1 MGYYKNINIKW
12 GDFFTEIN
20 KSIVKSIA
28 EHLSDRP
35 FDLEY
40 WDGEIIKYGE
50 GDPEFKLIIKNFPSK
65 KELLADPSVALGE
78 AYMKGDIDI
87 EGDLQKFFE
96 SIIRNKDSFMNKNT
110 VFRLASK
117 IKAPSLMKSK
127 KDIAHHYDIG
137 NDFYSL
143 WLDKTMSYSCGYFKS
158 PTDTLYDAQM
168 NKIHH
173 ILKKLNLKEGQHLLD
188 IGCGWGY
195 LIIEAAKLYKV
206 KALGITLSEEQF
218 KKAKERIKEEGLEDL
233 VDVQLMDY
241 RNLEKSNLEFDRI
254 VSVGMAE
261 HVGHANL
268 PLFFKNVDS
277 VLKESGLFL
286 LHNITNLVETEGN
299 KWITTYIF
307 PGGYLPTLREEL
319 NIAADINFRTLDVES
334 LRLHYMKTLEEWC
347 KNFMNHLNEER
358 DMFDDEF
365 LRMWHLYLATCA
377 AAFHYWD
384 IDIHQILF
392 SKGINNTLPMT
403 RKYLYED

>member
-1 MGYYKNINIKW
+1 MEFNKN
-12 GDFFTEIN
+12 
-20 KSIVKSIA
+20 IVKSIA

-35 FDLEY
+35 FSLEY
-40 WDGEIIKYGE
+40 WDGEIINYGN
-50 GDPEFKLIIKNFPSK
+50 GDPEFKVIIKNFPSK
-65 KELLADPSVALGE
+65 KELLADPSLALGE

-110 VFRLASK
+110 VFKLASK
-117 IKAPSLMKSK
+117 IKAPSLLKSK

-143 WLDKTMSYSCGYFKS
+143 WLDKTMSYSCGYFKN

-241 RNLEKSNLEFDRI
+241 RNLEKSNLEFDRV

-261 HVGHANL
+261 HVGHTNL
-268 PLFFKNVDS
+268 PLFFKNVNS

-307 PGGYLPTLREEL
+307 PGGYVPTLREEL
-319 NIAADINFRTLDVES
+319 NIAADLNFRTLDVES
-334 LRLHYMKTLEEWC
+334 LRLHYMRTLEEWC
-347 KNFMNHLNEER
+347 KNFMNHLDEER
-358 DMFDDEF
+358 EMFDDKF

>member
-1 MGYYKNINIKW
+1 M
-12 GDFFTEIN
+12 EIN
-20 KSIVKSIA
+20 KNIVKSIA
-28 EHLSDRP
+28 EHLSDKP

-50 GDPEFKLIIKNFPSK
+50 GEPEFKLIIKNFPSK
-65 KELLADPSVALGE
+65 KELLSDPSVALGE

-143 WLDKTMSYSCGYFKS
+143 WLDKTMSYSCGYFKN

-218 KKAKERIKEEGLEDL
+218 KKAKERIKQEGLEDL

-347 KNFMNHLNEER
+347 KNFMNHLDEER

>member
-1 MGYYKNINIKW
+1 M
-12 GDFFTEIN
+12 EIN
-20 KSIVKSIA
+20 KNIVKSIA

-50 GDPEFKLIIKNFPSK
+50 GEPEFKLIIKNFPSK
-65 KELLADPSVALGE
+65 KELLSDPSVALGE

-117 IKAPSLMKSK
+117 IKAPSLIKSK

-143 WLDKTMSYSCGYFKS
+143 WLDKTMSYSCGYFKN

-195 LIIEAAKLYKV
+195 LIIEAAKLYNV

-218 KKAKERIKEEGLEDL
+218 KKAKERIKQEGLEDL

-347 KNFMNHLNEER
+347 KNFMNHLDEER

>member
-1 MGYYKNINIKW
+1 M
-12 GDFFTEIN
+12 EIS
-20 KSIVKSIA
+20 KSIVKSLA
-28 EHLSDRP
+28 ENLSDRP
-35 FDLEY
+35 FNLEF
-40 WDGEIIKYGE
+40 WDGEVIQYGSGE
-50 GDPEFKLIIKNFPSK
+50 PEFKLIIKNFPSK
-65 KELLADPSVALGE
+65 KDLLSDPSLALGE

-96 SIIRNKDSFMNKNT
+96 SMIRNKDSFMNKST
-110 VFRLASK
+110 VLKLASK
-117 IKAPSLMKSK
+117 IKAPSLLKSK

-143 WLDKTMSYSCGYFKS
+143 WLDKTMSYSCGYFKEPS
-158 PTDTLYDAQM
+158 DTLYDAQM
-168 NKIHH
+168 NKIHY
-173 ILKKLNLKEGQHLLD
+173 ILKKLNLKEGQKLLD

-218 KKAKERIKEEGLEDL
+218 KKAKERIKKEGLEDL

-241 RNLEKSNLEFDRI
+241 RNLEKSKLEFDRI

-268 PLFFKNVDS
+268 PLFFKNVNS

-319 NIAADINFRTLDVES
+319 NIAADLNFHVLDIES

-347 KNFMNHLNEER
+347 KNFMNHLDEEKE
-358 DMFDDEF
+358 MFDDEF

-377 AAFHYWD
+377 AGFHYWD

>member
-1 MGYYKNINIKW
+1 M
-12 GDFFTEIN
+12 EIN
-20 KSIVKSIA
+20 KNIVKSIA
-28 EHLSDRP
+28 EHLSDKP

-50 GDPEFKLIIKNFPSK
+50 GEPEFKLIIKNFPSK
-65 KELLADPSVALGE
+65 KELLSDPSVALGE

-143 WLDKTMSYSCGYFKS
+143 WLDKTMSYSCGYFKN

-218 KKAKERIKEEGLEDL
+218 KKAKERIKQEGLEDL

-347 KNFMNHLNEER
+347 KNFMNHLDEER
-358 DMFDDEF
+358 GMFDDEF

>member
-1 MGYYKNINIKW
+1 M
-12 GDFFTEIN
+12 EIN

-110 VFRLASK
+110 VFKLASK
-117 IKAPSLMKSK
+117 IKAPSLIKSK

>member
-1 MGYYKNINIKW
+1 M
-12 GDFFTEIN
+12 EIN
-20 KSIVKSIA
+20 KNIVKSIA

-50 GDPEFKLIIKNFPSK
+50 GEPEFKLIIKNFPSK
-65 KELLADPSVALGE
+65 KELLSDPSVALGE
-78 AYMKGDIDI
+78 AYMKGYIDI

-117 IKAPSLMKSK
+117 IKAPSLIKSK

-143 WLDKTMSYSCGYFKS
+143 WLDKTMSYSCGYFKN

-218 KKAKERIKEEGLEDL
+218 KKAKARIKQEGLEDL

-347 KNFMNHLNEER
+347 KNFMNHLDEER

>member
-1 MGYYKNINIKW
+1 M
-12 GDFFTEIN
+12 EIN
-20 KSIVKSIA
+20 KNIVKSIA
-28 EHLSDRP
+28 EHLSDKP

-50 GDPEFKLIIKNFPSK
+50 GEPEFKLIIKNFPSK
-65 KELLADPSVALGE
+65 KELLSDPSVALGE

-143 WLDKTMSYSCGYFKS
+143 WLDKTMSYSCGYFKN

-195 LIIEAAKLYKV
+195 LIIEAAKLYNV

-218 KKAKERIKEEGLEDL
+218 KKAKERIKQEGLEDL
-233 VDVQLMDY
+233 VDVKLMDY

-261 HVGHANL
+261 HVGHTNL

-347 KNFMNHLNEER
+347 KNFMNHLDEER

>member
-1 MGYYKNINIKW
+1 M
-12 GDFFTEIN
+12 EIN
-20 KSIVKSIA
+20 KNIVKSIA

-50 GDPEFKLIIKNFPSK
+50 GEPEFKLIIKNFPSK

-143 WLDKTMSYSCGYFKS
+143 WLDKTMSYSCGYFKN

-195 LIIEAAKLYKV
+195 LIIEAAKLYRV

-218 KKAKERIKEEGLEDL
+218 KKAKERIKQEGLEDL

-347 KNFMNHLNEER
+347 KNFMNHLDEER

>member
-1 MGYYKNINIKW
+1 M
-12 GDFFTEIN
+12 EIN

-40 WDGEIIKYGE
+40 WDGEVIKYGN
-50 GDPEFKLIIKNFPSK
+50 GDPEFKVIIKNFPSK

-143 WLDKTMSYSCGYFKS
+143 WLDKTMSYSCGYFKNS
-158 PTDTLYDAQM
+158 TDTLYDAQM

-218 KKAKERIKEEGLEDL
+218 KKAKERIKQEGLEDL

-347 KNFMNHLNEER
+347 KNFMNHLDEER

>member
-1 MGYYKNINIKW
+1 M
-12 GDFFTEIN
+12 EIN
-20 KSIVKSIA
+20 KNIVKSIA

-50 GDPEFKLIIKNFPSK
+50 GEPEFKLIIKNFPSK
-65 KELLADPSVALGE
+65 KELLSDPSVALGE

-117 IKAPSLMKSK
+117 IKAPSLIKSK

-143 WLDKTMSYSCGYFKS
+143 WLDKTMSYSCGYFKN

-218 KKAKERIKEEGLEDL
+218 KKAKERIKQEGLEDL

-347 KNFMNHLNEER
+347 KNFMNHLDEER
-358 DMFDDEF
+358 DIFDDEF

>member
-1 MGYYKNINIKW
+1 M
-12 GDFFTEIN
+12 EIN
-20 KSIVKSIA
+20 KNIVKSIA

-50 GDPEFKLIIKNFPSK
+50 GEPEFKLIIKNFPSK
-65 KELLADPSVALGE
+65 KELLSDPSVALGE

-143 WLDKTMSYSCGYFKS
+143 WLDKTMSYSCGYFKN

-195 LIIEAAKLYKV
+195 LIIEASKLYKV

-218 KKAKERIKEEGLEDL
+218 KKAKERIKQEGLEDL

-347 KNFMNHLNEER
+347 KNFMNHLDEER
-358 DMFDDEF
+358 HMFDDEF

>member
-1 MGYYKNINIKW
+1 M
-12 GDFFTEIN
+12 EIN
-20 KSIVKSIA
+20 KNIVKSIA

-50 GDPEFKLIIKNFPSK
+50 GEPEFKLIIKNFPSK
-65 KELLADPSVALGE
+65 KELLSDPSVALGE

-117 IKAPSLMKSK
+117 IKAPSLIKSK

-143 WLDKTMSYSCGYFKS
+143 WLDKTMSYSCGYFKN

-173 ILKKLNLKEGQHLLD
+173 ILKKLNLKEGEHLLD

-218 KKAKERIKEEGLEDL
+218 KKAKERIKQEGLEDL

-347 KNFMNHLNEER
+347 KNFMNHLDEER

-365 LRMWHLYLATCA
+365 LRMRHLYLATCA

>member
-1 MGYYKNINIKW
+1 M
-12 GDFFTEIN
+12 EIN

-188 IGCGWGY
+188 IGCGWCY

-347 KNFMNHLNEER
+347 KNFMNHLDEER

>member
-1 MGYYKNINIKW
+1 M
-12 GDFFTEIN
+12 EIN
-20 KSIVKSIA
+20 KNIVKSIA

-50 GDPEFKLIIKNFPSK
+50 GEPEFKLIIKNFPSK
-65 KELLADPSVALGE
+65 KELLSDPSVALGE

-117 IKAPSLMKSK
+117 IKAPSLIKSK

-143 WLDKTMSYSCGYFKS
+143 WLDKTMSYSCGYFKN

-218 KKAKERIKEEGLEDL
+218 KKAKERIKQEGLEDL

-347 KNFMNHLNEER
+347 KNFMNHLDEER

-365 LRMWHLYLATCA
+365 LRMWHLYLATCS

>member
-1 MGYYKNINIKW
+1 M
-12 GDFFTEIN
+12 EIN
-20 KSIVKSIA
+20 KNIVKSIA

-50 GDPEFKLIIKNFPSK
+50 GEPEFKLIIKNFPSK
-65 KELLADPSVALGE
+65 KELLSDPSVALGE

-117 IKAPSLMKSK
+117 IKAPSLIKSK

-143 WLDKTMSYSCGYFKS
+143 WLDKTMSYSCGYFKN

-347 KNFMNHLNEER
+347 KNFMNHLDEER

>member
-1 MGYYKNINIKW
+1 M
-12 GDFFTEIN
+12 EIN
-20 KSIVKSIA
+20 KNIVKSIA

-50 GDPEFKLIIKNFPSK
+50 GEPEFKLIIKNFPSK
-65 KELLADPSVALGE
+65 KELLSDPSVALGE

-96 SIIRNKDSFMNKNT
+96 SIIRNKDSFMKKNT

-117 IKAPSLMKSK
+117 IKAPSLIKSK

-143 WLDKTMSYSCGYFKS
+143 WLDKTMSYSCGYFKN

-218 KKAKERIKEEGLEDL
+218 KKAKERIKQEGLEDL

-347 KNFMNHLNEER
+347 KNFMNHLDEER

>member
-1 MGYYKNINIKW
+1 M
-12 GDFFTEIN
+12 EIN
-20 KSIVKSIA
+20 KNIVKSIA

-50 GDPEFKLIIKNFPSK
+50 GEPEFKLIIKNFPSK
-65 KELLADPSVALGE
+65 KELLSDPSVALGE

-117 IKAPSLMKSK
+117 IKAPSLIKSK

-143 WLDKTMSYSCGYFKS
+143 WLDKTMSYSCGYFKN

-218 KKAKERIKEEGLEDL
+218 KKAKERIKQEGLEDL

-319 NIAADINFRTLDVES
+319 KIAADINFRTLDVES

-347 KNFMNHLNEER
+347 KNFMNHLDEER

>member
-1 MGYYKNINIKW
+1 MI
-12 GDFFTEIN
+12 FFIEIN
-20 KSIVKSIA
+20 KNIVKSIA

-50 GDPEFKLIIKNFPSK
+50 GEPEFKLIIKNFPSK
-65 KELLADPSVALGE
+65 KELLSDPSVALGE

-117 IKAPSLMKSK
+117 IKAPSLIKSK

-143 WLDKTMSYSCGYFKS
+143 WLDKTMSYSCGYFKN

-173 ILKKLNLKEGQHLLD
+173 ILKKLNLKEGEHLLD

-218 KKAKERIKEEGLEDL
+218 KKAKERIKQEGLEDL

-347 KNFMNHLNEER
+347 KNFMNHLDEER

>member
-1 MGYYKNINIKW
+1 M
-12 GDFFTEIN
+12 EIN
-20 KSIVKSIA
+20 KNIVKSIA

-50 GDPEFKLIIKNFPSK
+50 GEPEFKLIIKNFPSK
-65 KELLADPSVALGE
+65 KELLSDPSVALGE

-117 IKAPSLMKSK
+117 IKAPSLIKSK

-137 NDFYSL
+137 NAFYSL
-143 WLDKTMSYSCGYFKS
+143 WLDKTMSYSCGYFKN

-173 ILKKLNLKEGQHLLD
+173 ILKKLNLKEGEHLLD

-218 KKAKERIKEEGLEDL
+218 KKAKERIKQEGLEDL

-347 KNFMNHLNEER
+347 KNFMNHLDEER

>member
-1 MGYYKNINIKW
+1 MK
-12 GDFFTEIN
+12 IN
-20 KSIVKSIA
+20 KNIVKSIA

-50 GDPEFKLIIKNFPSK
+50 GEPEFKLIIKNFPSK
-65 KELLADPSVALGE
+65 KELLSDPSVALGE

-117 IKAPSLMKSK
+117 IKAPSLIKSK

-143 WLDKTMSYSCGYFKS
+143 WLDKTMSYSCGYFKN

-218 KKAKERIKEEGLEDL
+218 KKAKERIKQEGLEDL

-347 KNFMNHLNEER
+347 KNFMNHLDEER

>member
-1 MGYYKNINIKW
+1 M
-12 GDFFTEIN
+12 EIN
-20 KSIVKSIA
+20 KNIVKSIA

-50 GDPEFKLIIKNFPSK
+50 GEPEFKLIIKNFPSK
-65 KELLADPSVALGE
+65 KELLSDPSVALGE

-117 IKAPSLMKSK
+117 IKAPSLIKSK

-143 WLDKTMSYSCGYFKS
+143 WLDKTMSYSCGYFKN

-173 ILKKLNLKEGQHLLD
+173 ILKKLNLKEGEHLLD
-188 IGCGWGY
+188 IGCGLGY

-218 KKAKERIKEEGLEDL
+218 KKAKERIKQEGLEDL

-347 KNFMNHLNEER
+347 KNFMNHLDEER

>member
-1 MGYYKNINIKW
+1 M
-12 GDFFTEIN
+12 EIN
-20 KSIVKSIA
+20 KNIVKSIA

-50 GDPEFKLIIKNFPSK
+50 GEPEFKLIIKNFPSK
-65 KELLADPSVALGE
+65 KELLSDPSVALGE

-117 IKAPSLMKSK
+117 IKAPSLIKSK

-143 WLDKTMSYSCGYFKS
+143 WLDKTMSYSCGYFKN

-218 KKAKERIKEEGLEDL
+218 KKAKERIKQEGLEDL

-319 NIAADINFRTLDVES
+319 NISADINFRTLDVES

-347 KNFMNHLNEER
+347 KNFMNHLDEER

>member
-1 MGYYKNINIKW
+1 M
-12 GDFFTEIN
+12 EIN
-20 KSIVKSIA
+20 KNIVKSIA

-50 GDPEFKLIIKNFPSK
+50 GEPEFKLIIKNFPSK
-65 KELLADPSVALGE
+65 KEILSDPSVALGE

-117 IKAPSLMKSK
+117 IKAPSLIKSK

-143 WLDKTMSYSCGYFKS
+143 WLDKTMSYSCGYFKN

-218 KKAKERIKEEGLEDL
+218 KKAKERIKQEELEDL

-347 KNFMNHLNEER
+347 KNFMNHLDEER

>member
-1 MGYYKNINIKW
+1 M
-12 GDFFTEIN
+12 EIN
-20 KSIVKSIA
+20 KNIVKSIA

-50 GDPEFKLIIKNFPSK
+50 GEPEFKLIIKNFPSK
-65 KELLADPSVALGE
+65 KELLSDPSVALGE

-117 IKAPSLMKSK
+117 IKAPSLIKSK
-127 KDIAHHYDIG
+127 KDISHHYDIG

-143 WLDKTMSYSCGYFKS
+143 WLDKTMSYSCGYFKN

-218 KKAKERIKEEGLEDL
+218 KKAKERIKQEGLEDL

-347 KNFMNHLNEER
+347 KNFMNHLDEER
-358 DMFDDEF
+358 EMFDDEF

>member
-1 MGYYKNINIKW
+1 M
-12 GDFFTEIN
+12 EIN
-20 KSIVKSIA
+20 KNIVKSIA
-28 EHLSDRP
+28 EHLSDKP

-50 GDPEFKLIIKNFPSK
+50 GEPEFKLIIKNFPSK
-65 KELLADPSVALGE
+65 KELLSDPSVALGE

-143 WLDKTMSYSCGYFKS
+143 WLDKTMSYSCGYFKN

-218 KKAKERIKEEGLEDL
+218 KKAKERIKQEGLEDL

-307 PGGYLPTLREEL
+307 PGGYLPTLREEI
-319 NIAADINFRTLDVES
+319 NIAADINFRTLYVES

-347 KNFMNHLNEER
+347 KNFMNHLDEER
-358 DMFDDEF
+358 HMFDNEF

>member
-1 MGYYKNINIKW
+1 M
-12 GDFFTEIN
+12 EIN
-20 KSIVKSIA
+20 KNIVKSIA
-28 EHLSDRP
+28 EHLSDKP

-50 GDPEFKLIIKNFPSK
+50 GEPEFKLIIKNFPSK
-65 KELLADPSVALGE
+65 KELLSDPSVALGE

-143 WLDKTMSYSCGYFKS
+143 WLDKTMSYSCGYFKN

-218 KKAKERIKEEGLEDL
+218 KKAKERIKQEGLEDL

-268 PLFFKNVDS
+268 PLFLKNVDS

-347 KNFMNHLNEER
+347 KNFMNHLDEER
-358 DMFDDEF
+358 HMFDDEF

>member
-1 MGYYKNINIKW
+1 M
-12 GDFFTEIN
+12 EIN
-20 KSIVKSIA
+20 KNIVKSIA
-28 EHLSDRP
+28 EHLSDKP

-50 GDPEFKLIIKNFPSK
+50 GEPEFKLIIKNFPSK
-65 KELLADPSVALGE
+65 KELLSDPSVALGE

-143 WLDKTMSYSCGYFKS
+143 WIDKTMSYSCGYFKN

-195 LIIEAAKLYKV
+195 LIIEAAKLYNV

-218 KKAKERIKEEGLEDL
+218 KKAKERIKQEGLEDL

-347 KNFMNHLNEER
+347 KNFMNHLDEER
-358 DMFDDEF
+358 HMFDDEF

>member
-1 MGYYKNINIKW
+1 M
-12 GDFFTEIN
+12 EIN
-20 KSIVKSIA
+20 KNIVKSIA

-50 GDPEFKLIIKNFPSK
+50 GEPEFKLIIKNFPSK
-65 KELLADPSVALGE
+65 KELLSDPSVALGE

-117 IKAPSLMKSK
+117 IKAPSLIKSK

-143 WLDKTMSYSCGYFKS
+143 WLDKTMSYSCGYFKN

-218 KKAKERIKEEGLEDL
+218 KKAKERIKQEGLEDL

-299 KWITTYIF
+299 KWITTFIF

-347 KNFMNHLNEER
+347 KNFMNHLDEER

>member
-1 MGYYKNINIKW
+1 M
-12 GDFFTEIN
+12 EIN
-20 KSIVKSIA
+20 KNIVKSIA

-50 GDPEFKLIIKNFPSK
+50 GEPEFKLIIKNFPSK
-65 KELLADPSVALGE
+65 KELLSDPSVALGE

-110 VFRLASK
+110 VFILASK
-117 IKAPSLMKSK
+117 IKAPSLIKSK

-143 WLDKTMSYSCGYFKS
+143 WLDKTMSYSCGYFKN

-218 KKAKERIKEEGLEDL
+218 KKAKERIKQEGLEDL

-347 KNFMNHLNEER
+347 KNFMNHLDEER

>member
-1 MGYYKNINIKW
+1 M
-12 GDFFTEIN
+12 EIN
-20 KSIVKSIA
+20 KNIVKSIA

-50 GDPEFKLIIKNFPSK
+50 GEPEFKLIIKNFPSK

-117 IKAPSLMKSK
+117 IKAPSLIKSK

-143 WLDKTMSYSCGYFKS
+143 WLDKTMSYSCGYFKN

-218 KKAKERIKEEGLEDL
+218 KKAKERIKQEGLEDL

-347 KNFMNHLNEER
+347 KNFMNHLDEER
-358 DMFDDEF
+358 NMFDDEF

>member
-1 MGYYKNINIKW
+1 M
-12 GDFFTEIN
+12 EIN
-20 KSIVKSIA
+20 KNIVKSIA

-50 GDPEFKLIIKNFPSK
+50 GEPEFKLIIKNFPSK
-65 KELLADPSVALGE
+65 KELLSDPSVALGE

-117 IKAPSLMKSK
+117 IKAPSLIKSK

-143 WLDKTMSYSCGYFKS
+143 WLDKTMSYSCGYFKN

-218 KKAKERIKEEGLEDL
+218 KKAKERIKQEGLEDL

-319 NIAADINFRTLDVES
+319 NIAADINFSTLDVES

-347 KNFMNHLNEER
+347 KNFMNHLDEER

>member
-1 MGYYKNINIKW
+1 M
-12 GDFFTEIN
+12 EIN
-20 KSIVKSIA
+20 KNIVKSIA

-50 GDPEFKLIIKNFPSK
+50 GEPEFKLIIKNFPSK
-65 KELLADPSVALGE
+65 KELLSDPSVALGE

-117 IKAPSLMKSK
+117 IKAPSLIKSK

-143 WLDKTMSYSCGYFKS
+143 WLDKTMSYSCGYFKN

-218 KKAKERIKEEGLEDL
+218 KKAKERIKQEGLEDL

-319 NIAADINFRTLDVES
+319 NIAADINFRTLDLES

-347 KNFMNHLNEER
+347 KNFMNHLDEER

>member
-1 MGYYKNINIKW
+1 M
-12 GDFFTEIN
+12 EIN
-20 KSIVKSIA
+20 KNIVKSIA

-50 GDPEFKLIIKNFPSK
+50 GEPEFKLIIKNFPSK
-65 KELLADPSVALGE
+65 KELLSDPSVALGE
-78 AYMKGDIDI
+78 AYIKGDIDI

-117 IKAPSLMKSK
+117 IKAPSLIKSK

-143 WLDKTMSYSCGYFKS
+143 WLDKTMSYSCGYFKN

-218 KKAKERIKEEGLEDL
+218 KKAKERIKQEGLEDL

-347 KNFMNHLNEER
+347 KNFMNHLDEER

>member
-1 MGYYKNINIKW
+1 M
-12 GDFFTEIN
+12 EIN
-20 KSIVKSIA
+20 KNIVKSIA

-50 GDPEFKLIIKNFPSK
+50 GEPEFKLIIKNFPSK
-65 KELLADPSVALGE
+65 KELLSDPSVALGE

-117 IKAPSLMKSK
+117 IKAPSLIKSK

-143 WLDKTMSYSCGYFKS
+143 WLDKTMSYSCGYFKN

-218 KKAKERIKEEGLEDL
+218 KKAKERIKQEGLEDL

-307 PGGYLPTLREEL
+307 PGRYLPTLREEL
-319 NIAADINFRTLDVES
+319 SIAADINFRTLDVES

-347 KNFMNHLNEER
+347 KNFMNHLDEER

>member
-1 MGYYKNINIKW
+1 M
-12 GDFFTEIN
+12 EIN
-20 KSIVKSIA
+20 KNIVKSIA

-50 GDPEFKLIIKNFPSK
+50 GEPEFKLIIKNFPSK
-65 KELLADPSVALGE
+65 KELLSDPSVALGE
-78 AYMKGDIDI
+78 AYMKGAIDI

-117 IKAPSLMKSK
+117 IKAPSLIKSK

-143 WLDKTMSYSCGYFKS
+143 WLDKTMSYSCGYFKN

-218 KKAKERIKEEGLEDL
+218 KKAKERIKQEGLEDL

>member
-1 MGYYKNINIKW
+1 
-12 GDFFTEIN
+12 
-20 KSIVKSIA
+20 
-28 EHLSDRP
+28 
-35 FDLEY
+35 
-40 WDGEIIKYGE
+40 
-50 GDPEFKLIIKNFPSK
+50 
-65 KELLADPSVALGE
+65 
-78 AYMKGDIDI
+78 MKGDIDI